1 MVRANYDTLTLKL
14 QDNLDHFDKY
24 AEKANET
31 VFFTQLVSVLCG
43 HLLLLNLGALSIS
56 LYTKSVVVAIQWY
69 LSQYI
74 YRGQSLREVVLFSEV
89 QCYSI

>member
-24 AEKANET
+24 AEKANDA

-43 HLLLLNLGALSIS
+43 HLLLLNLG
-56 LYTKSVVVAIQWY
+56 TVH
-69 LSQYI
+69 SQYI
-74 YRGQSLREVVLFSEV
+74 SVY
-89 QCYSI
+89 